1 LICNSTSIVALSH
14 QILESIE
21 GNLVSHVVEIYLQ
34 LPTANSQITLCK
46 LIRNVPAQCTIFS
59 PFLDKRMEEA
69 KTIKKSFEWLWMD
82 TAFIEILAIDR
93 VNQEGNIQIIL
104 KSFCRFICDF

>member
-1 LICNSTSIVALSH
+1 
-14 QILESIE
+14 
-21 GNLVSHVVEIYLQ
+21 
-34 LPTANSQITLCK
+34 
-46 LIRNVPAQCTIFS
+46 
-59 PFLDKRMEEA
+59 MEEA
-69 KTIKKSFEWLWMD
+69 KTINKSFERLWMD